1 MFTDSLKR
9 FDARVFDANLSGAD
23 DNFGDLPEWDLSDLY
38 KGEDDPQLAADLEWL
53 TTECAGF
60 AHDYEGK
67 LSALDADGLLR
78 AIERDEKITNVAGRV
93 MSFAGLR
100 YYQLTVDSGRAKF
113 MADCQ
118 EKMTIATTPL
128 VFFTLEINKLDEDHL
143 SGLFAQNHA
152 LARYKPVFDRIRAMK
167 PHQLSDELERF
178 LHDLG
183 VVGDAWE
190 RLFDETIASLTFEID
205 GEELN
210 IESTLNFFTHK
221 DRSKR
226 EAAAHEVARVLGQNI
241 RTFARVHNT
250 QTKEKAILDQWRNMP
265 TPQSARHLANH
276 VEPEIVEALR
286 NAVVAAYPDLSH
298 RYYKLKAK
306 WLGLETMQVWDR
318 NAPLPM
324 ESDRVIPWH
333 EAREIV
339 QSAYGE
345 FDPRMA
351 ELSEPFFD
359 KGWID
364 AAVKPGKAQGAFSHS
379 TVTNVHPYVMLN
391 YMGKPRDV
399 MTLAHELGHGVHQR
413 LASDLGELLS
423 STPLTLAETA
433 SVFGEMLT
441 FQKLLAGAKDANE
454 KRVLLAGKVED
465 MINTV
470 VRQIAFYDFECK
482 LHAARAQGE
491 LTTDD
496 INALWM
502 SVQAESLGP
511 VFEYMDGYETF
522 WTYIPHFVHTPFYVY
537 AYAFGDG
544 LVNALYAVY
553 QSNPEGFQEKYFDLL
568 KAGGSKHH
576 SELLGAFGLD
586 AADPAFWQKGL
597 SMISGMI
604 DELEELDRAVE

>member
-53 TTECAGF
+53 TAECAAF
-60 AHDYEGK
+60 AQDYEGK

-178 LHDLG
+178 LHDMG

-241 RTFARVHNT
+241 RTFAR
-250 QTKEKAILDQWRNMP
+250 
-265 TPQSARHLANH
+265 
-276 VEPEIVEALR
+276 
-286 NAVVAAYPDLSH
+286 
-298 RYYKLKAK
+298 
-306 WLGLETMQVWDR
+306 
-318 NAPLPM
+318 
-324 ESDRVIPWH
+324 
-333 EAREIV
+333 
-339 QSAYGE
+339 
-345 FDPRMA
+345 
-351 ELSEPFFD
+351 
-359 KGWID
+359 
-364 AAVKPGKAQGAFSHS
+364 
-379 TVTNVHPYVMLN
+379 
-391 YMGKPRDV
+391 
-399 MTLAHELGHGVHQR
+399 
-413 LASDLGELLS
+413 
-423 STPLTLAETA
+423 
-433 SVFGEMLT
+433 
-441 FQKLLAGAKDANE
+441 
-454 KRVLLAGKVED
+454 
-465 MINTV
+465 
-470 VRQIAFYDFECK
+470 C
-482 LHAARAQGE
+482 
-491 LTTDD
+491 
-496 INALWM
+496 
-502 SVQAESLGP
+502 
-511 VFEYMDGYETF
+511 
-522 WTYIPHFVHTPFYVY
+522 
-537 AYAFGDG
+537 
-544 LVNALYAVY
+544 
-553 QSNPEGFQEKYFDLL
+553 GF
-568 KAGGSKHH
+568 
-576 SELLGAFGLD
+576 
-586 AADPAFWQKGL
+586 
-597 SMISGMI
+597 
-604 DELEELDRAVE
+604 